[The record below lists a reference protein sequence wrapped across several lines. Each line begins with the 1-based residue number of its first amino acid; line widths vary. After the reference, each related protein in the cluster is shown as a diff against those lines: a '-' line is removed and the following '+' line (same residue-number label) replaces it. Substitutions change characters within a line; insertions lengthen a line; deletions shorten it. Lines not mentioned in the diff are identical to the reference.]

1 VVKGCKPADIAL
13 VAETTALLALIGLS
27 IVVAA
32 VFGGYLLGHGEP
44 ALLYQPPE
52 FLIIWGAALGS
63 IVIST
68 PPSVLKRAA
77 AGAKRALSPSPFSRA
92 LYLDTL
98 KLYFDLFQRSRKLGM
113 MALEKDVE
121 RPLESEVFANRRLF
135 MRDRSAVRF
144 VCDTLR
150 VAISGGVGA
159 FDLDQLA
166 ESDIEARRSFNR
178 RPIDSLFAVADALP
192 GLGIVAAVLGIV
204 IAMSAL
210 GGPPEELGRKVAAAL
225 VGTFLGVLSSYGF
238 VSPVASAMEAREEEE
253 LSYYEALR
261 AGLVAFVKGNPP
273 IMAVEFARRVIP
285 QDVRPTFGE
294 MELYIKGGR

>member
-1 VVKGCKPADIAL
+1 LP
-13 VAETTALLALIGLS
+13 ALIGLA

-32 VFGGYLLGHGEP
+32 VFGGYVLGNGEP
-44 ALLYQPPE
+44 ALLFQPPE
-52 FLIIWGAALGS
+52 FVIIWGAALGS
-63 IVIST
+63 VIIATT
-68 PPSVLKRAA
+68 PAVLKRTL
-77 AGAKRALSPSPFSRA
+77 GSAKHALSPSRFTRA

-113 MALEKDVE
+113 MALEKDIE
-121 RPLESEVFANRRLF
+121 RPMESEVFAARKLF
-135 MRDRSAVRF
+135 LKDRESLRF

-166 ESDIEARRSFNR
+166 ESDIESRRAFHR
-178 RPIDSLFAVADALP
+178 RPIDSLFTVADALP

-204 IAMSAL
+204 IAMTAL

-225 VGTFLGVLSSYGF
+225 VGTFLGVFTSYGF

-253 LSYYEALR
+253 SHYYQALR
-261 AGLVAFVKGNPP
+261 AGLIAFIRGNPP

-285 QDVRPTFGE
+285 QDVRPTFAE
-294 MELYIKGGR
+294 MELYLKGGR